1 MIIID
6 KHNGQLCNRLW
17 SLLPVISFSMEKN
30 ETVVVF
36 WSPKDV
42 LNYFPNFANRN
53 HIRFLFSGMK
63 KPAWWWRINILQ
75 LKSKKYI
82 NESLEAFHSIKH
94 HIYFIDAWEHS
105 EDMSYIQNHKQEIKN
120 LFHPNESV
128 MQKISNSFGEFNGYT
143 IGVHIRRGDYKEY
156 LSGRYYFSIEKWAK
170 YIRFMSSQIT
180 DRNVRFLICSNEDGI
195 DKELLK
201 MVSDTNIFS
210 IENTNG
216 ITDLYALSK
225 CDYIIGVPSSYSQ
238 WASFMGDV
246 PLYLIT
252 DEKMPYLDEFH
263 KIVYFNHFDNGSSI
277 FLKNERYYIK
287 EKKTNNI

>member
-6 KHNGQLCNRLW
+6 RHNGQLCNRLW
-17 SLLPVISFSMEKN
+17 SLLPVISFSLEKN
-30 ETVVVF
+30 EKIIVL
-36 WSPKDV
+36 WSPKDIV
-42 LNYFPNFANRN
+42 SYFTSLASSKNIHFY
-53 HIRFLFSGMK
+53 FYGMK
-63 KPAWWWRINILQ
+63 KFSWWWRIELLLEKLNY
-75 LKSKKYI
+75 YI
-82 NESLEAFHSIKH
+82 NEPLETFMTKKR
-94 HIYFIDAWEHS
+94 HIYFIDSWKHS

-277 FLKNERYYIK
+277 FLNNERYYIK

>member
-1 MIIID
+1 
-6 KHNGQLCNRLW
+6 
-17 SLLPVISFSMEKN
+17 
-30 ETVVVF
+30 
-36 WSPKDV
+36 
-42 LNYFPNFANRN
+42 
-53 HIRFLFSGMK
+53 
-63 KPAWWWRINILQ
+63 
-75 LKSKKYI
+75 
-82 NESLEAFHSIKH
+82 
-94 HIYFIDAWEHS
+94 
-105 EDMSYIQNHKQEIKN
+105 
-120 LFHPNESV
+120 

-180 DRNVRFLICSNEDGI
+180 DSNVRFLICSNEDGI